1 MLLCA
6 VQEAWCMR
14 SSMALTCSLRLA
26 KYFAALLQI
35 AHKKTEIF
43 KRLGCAVRHG
53 KGSSFGVHI
62 SRWVE

>member
-1 MLLCA
+1 
-6 VQEAWCMR
+6 MR
-14 SSMALTCSLRLA
+14 SSMTLTCSLRLA